1 MASKVVSTED
11 MQNRV
16 SRLSQINFSE
26 AAFLDSVLP
35 EYQRKI
41 GNIIGAG
48 VTEDPSM
55 RPAITAVE
63 GFNIGF
69 IQAERGKGASLH
81 SHSTVEVFMPLKGQ
95 WEIFWGDEGE
105 EVLELDTFD
114 VISVPTGIMR
124 GFRSASDGDNLMMAI
139 VGGNDAGKVAWPQ
152 SLLDRAKDA
161 GWAFD
166 DDGNIVEIGTGRTTR
181 SVLAGR
187 ESGETAKSRPIK
199 REEVLSRVARFGELN
214 FSEAAFIDAAL
225 PEYERKIFSII
236 GAGVTEDAS
245 LKPAITAV
253 EDFNLTLI
261 KAAEGKGASLH
272 SHSTV
277 EVFMPLS
284 GRWVVYWGE
293 DGENE
298 IELDPFD
305 VISVPTEIM
314 RGFRNISGGEQLL
327 LAIIGGEDAGKVVWP
342 DDVIKRAESAGLS
355 RDVEGNIVHAAS

>member
-1 MASKVVSTED
+1 MAGKVVSIED
-11 MQNRV
+11 MQRRV

-35 EYQRKI
+35 EYNRKI
-41 GNIIGAG
+41 ANIIGAG
-48 VTEDPSM
+48 VTEDASM
-55 RPAITAVE
+55 QPAITAVE

-69 IQAERGKGASLH
+69 IQAEQGKGASLH
-81 SHSTVEVFMPLKGQ
+81 SHSTVEVFMPLKGR
-95 WEIFWGDEGE
+95 WEIFWGEEGE
-105 EVLELDTFD
+105 EVVELDTFD

-124 GFRSASDGDNLMMAI
+124 GFRCVSDGDTLMMAI
-139 VGGNDAGKVAWPQ
+139 VGASDSGKVAWPQ
-152 SLLDRAKDA
+152 GLLDRTKEA

-166 DDGNIVEIGTGRTTR
+166 DAGNIVEIGTGETTR

-187 ESGETAKSRPIK
+187 ESGETAKSRPIA
-199 REEVLSRVARFGELN
+199 REEVLSRLARFGELE

-225 PEYERKIFSII
+225 PEYERKIFNVI

-253 EDFNLTLI
+253 EYFNLTMI
-261 KAAEGKGASLH
+261 RADKDKGASLH

-284 GRWVVYWGE
+284 GRWAISWGDE
-293 DGENE
+293 GENE

-305 VISVPTEIM
+305 VISVPTEVM
-314 RGFRNISGGEQLL
+314 RGFRNISDGEQLL
-327 LAIIGGEDAGKVVWP
+327 LAIIGGEDAGKVEWP
-342 DDVIKRAESAGLS
+342 EDLIKRAEGAGIS
-355 RDVEGNIVHAAS
+355 RNASGNIVHAVE

>member
-1 MASKVVSTED
+1 MASKVVSIAD
-11 MQNRV
+11 MQSRV

-26 AAFLDSVLP
+26 AAFLDSMLP

-55 RPAITAVE
+55 RPAITAVD

-69 IQAERGKGASLH
+69 IQAERGKGAALH
-81 SHSTVEVFMPLKGQ
+81 SHTTVEVFMPLKGQ
-95 WEIFWGDEGE
+95 WEIFWGDDEE
-105 EVLELDTFD
+105 EVVELDTFD
-114 VISVPTGIMR
+114 VVSVPTGIMR

-139 VGGNDAGKVAWPQ
+139 VGGSDAGKVTWPQ
-152 SLLDRAKDA
+152 SLLDRARDA
-161 GWAFD
+161 GWTFD
-166 DDGNIVEIGTGRTTR
+166 EDGNIIEIGTGDTTR

-187 ESGETAKSRPIK
+187 ESGEAAKSRPIA
-199 REEVLSRVARFGELN
+199 REEVLSRLARFSELE
-214 FSEAAFIDAAL
+214 FSEAAFIDAVL
-225 PEYERKIFSII
+225 PEYERKIFNVI

-253 EDFNLTLI
+253 EDFNLTMV
-261 KAAEGKGASLH
+261 KAAKGKGASLH

-277 EVFMPLS
+277 EVFVPLS
-284 GRWVVYWGE
+284 GRWAVCWGD

-305 VISVPTEIM
+305 VMSVPTEIM
-314 RGFRNISGGEQLL
+314 RGFRSVSDGEHLL
-327 LAIIGGEDAGKVVWP
+327 VSIIGGEDAGQVDWP
-342 DDVIKRAESAGLS
+342 DAVIKRAAEAGLS
-355 RDVEGNIVHAAS
+355 LDAEGNIVRAAP